1 MRSPLNAD
9 WGGWKF
15 EVLALVGSACSF
27 IALVVV
33 LAVYNGRPIFDS
45 KNVTLNAI
53 ISVLSVAMKSSL
65 TFAVAELIGQWKWL
79 LFSQNARPLMDFD
92 RIDMASRG
100 PLGVFEL
107 CFGCEACKH
116 DRI

>member
-45 KNVTLNAI
+45 KKRDAERDYLGALRGREIQSDVCGRRAHRAVEVAT
-53 ISVLSVAMKSSL
+53 VLPERTAADGL
-65 TFAVAELIGQWKWL
+65 
-79 LFSQNARPLMDFD
+79 
-92 RIDMASRG
+92 
-100 PLGVFEL
+100 
-107 CFGCEACKH
+107 
-116 DRI
+116 